1 MLWALNNNELLFQY
15 LTAGYYASECIC
27 ENERY
32 CDGAVLQPDTRSC
45 VAYRIDH
52 GSEPGSPGVKVPNM
66 AVKVLIP
73 YNLSAKNAVID
84 HTHLLELV
92 DKVTTIFN
100 SFLHGQQFHS
110 NF

>member
-1 MLWALNNNELLFQY
+1 M
-15 LTAGYYASECIC
+15 
-27 ENERY
+27 
-32 CDGAVLQPDTRSC
+32 QPDTRSC

-66 AVKVLIP
+66 AVKVLTP

-92 DKVTTIFN
+92 YTIATIFN
-100 SFLHGQQFHS
+100 SFFTWATISQQFLRNIIS
-110 NF
+110 VVVCKGV